1 MVMSVVSGFASQSG
15 ADFRVVGANMGGT
28 EVGTLVWKIWVVWV
42 KSKCI
47 HGPPHVIVHTNTPLK
62 ST

>member
-1 MVMSVVSGFASQSG
+1 MVMSVVSGFTSQSG

-28 EVGTLVWKIWVVWV
+28 EVGTLVWKIWVKIKW
-42 KSKCI
+42 I